1 MSALAKL
8 CGEGWTFVT
17 MPETTDEASVIARYG
32 GEPIRAGVRTETVTD
47 TQSEMHLR
55 YRTGQYDLDIKI
67 DFDIRRGM
75 IRVTEAIRQIER
87 ASGYESK

>member
-1 MSALAKL
+1 MSALAEL
-8 CGEGWTFVT
+8 CGEGWKFVT
-17 MPETTDEASVIARYG
+17 MPEATDEASVIARYG

-67 DFDIRRGM
+67 DFDIGRGQAK
-75 IRVTEAIRQIER
+75 VER
-87 ASGYESK
+87 ADGYENKQ